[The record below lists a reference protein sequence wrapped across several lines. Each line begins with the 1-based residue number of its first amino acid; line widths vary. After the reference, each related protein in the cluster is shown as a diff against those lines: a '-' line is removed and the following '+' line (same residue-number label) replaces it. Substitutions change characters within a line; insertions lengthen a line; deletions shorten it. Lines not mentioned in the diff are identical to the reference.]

1 MVSDLLLLRK
11 LSAPVA
17 VFLRQIFVILFRNAN
32 GQALKSRDFSVAVLF
47 SRSIFEVSLPV
58 PVVTENIRA
67 RPPVPGQSVFKFF
80 HVYAYLAVVMK
91 EFAEKPEKRGA
102 TGLF

>member
-1 MVSDLLLLRK
+1 MSDLLLLRK
-11 LSAPVA
+11 LGAPVA

-67 RPPVPGQSVFKFF
+67 RPLVPGQSVFKFF

-102 TGLF
+102 TGFF